1 MASPT
6 RSTDRIRKAK
16 RVSSGKER
24 KRVIAR
30 DQRIASEK
38 QLEIALGEKFSLP
51 TIR

>member
-16 RVSSGKER
+16 RVKSGQVR
-24 KRVIAR
+24 KRIIAR

>member
-16 RVSSGKER
+16 NVRSGQAR
-24 KRVIAR
+24 KRVVAR
-30 DQRIASEK
+30 EQRLQSEK
-38 QLEIALGEKFSLP
+38 RLEEALGEKFSLP